1 MSKSVVDWLELIW
14 KIDLPSNS
22 KYVASYLRTYMNMKR
37 DLCWPSVGR
46 ISKETGLSEQT
57 VRAHIKKLEAAGWL
71 TVDRSE
77 GGHSGTT
84 NRYKATIPDTPATI
98 APLQPLDPTP
108 ATVAPL
114 PLQPLEGNK
123 QYNKQVNKQLLNK
136 EIPDELA
143 AAATAYWLKKGASFD
158 MEEQWLLFT
167 SHHQAKKTNVHNY
180 AAAWRTWY
188 VNAVRFNANRPE
200 KKEKIFNRLQD
211 NSWANGFTDK

>member
-57 VRAHIKKLEAAGWL
+57 VRSHIKKLEAAGWL

-114 PLQPLEGNK
+114 PLQTLEGNK
-123 QYNKQVNKQLLNK
+123 QCKKQVNKQ
-136 EIPDELA
+136 
-143 AAATAYWLKKGASFD
+143 
-158 MEEQWLLFT
+158 
-167 SHHQAKKTNVHNY
+167 
-180 AAAWRTWY
+180 
-188 VNAVRFNANRPE
+188 
-200 KKEKIFNRLQD
+200 
-211 NSWANGFTDK
+211 